1 MRTLR
6 IAVLMFMVVFQG
18 KRAQAQQD
26 GLIQLSGIILNQQT
40 RELIPYASVTIP
52 ADKRGT
58 TASAD
63 GFFTIVVGMGDS
75 LQFSALGYKPKMY
88 VVPDSGM
95 DALSSIAVQLTR
107 DTLTLDPFVVYP
119 WPSPED
125 FREAFLAYK
134 EVQQYTMGPI
144 PGIRSK
150 AEIDT
155 VPKPPSPIWNP
166 ISFFYE
172 EVVKPI
178 QWKRPKP
185 HKVSEL
191 PTWESP

>member
-1 MRTLR
+1 MRPFRFLTLL
-6 IAVLMFMVVFQG
+6 ALMHLSWISLH
-18 KRAQAQQD
+18 AQQQE
-26 GLIQLSGIILNQQT
+26 LIQLSGIILNQQT
-40 RELIPYASVTIP
+40 RERIPYASVTIP

-63 GFFTIVVGMGDS
+63 GFFTIVVNNGDS

-88 VVPDSGM
+88 IVPDSGM

-107 DTLTLDPFVVYP
+107 DTLTLDPFVIYP
-119 WPSPED
+119 WPSPDE

-134 EVQQYTMGPI
+134 EVQQYTVGPL
-144 PGIRSK
+144 PGIRGK

-155 VPKPPSPIWNP
+155 VPKAPSPIWNP

-191 PTWESP
+191 PEWKQP